1 MALYDDFPY
10 SNFHALNLDW
20 IVRKLSEL
28 ENGESSSEQSST
40 QSLAQSL
47 SGNYPYTNFHAL
59 NLDWIVRSMMELE
72 HEWEG
77 FSGNVTAT
85 AHVTSTP
92 QVTVTGNLKT
102 SLAFDFGLVQGPQ
115 GPQGPAGED
124 GRAFSVKGLYVTLA
138 ALQTAHPTGQ
148 AGDAYAVGTADDN
161 TIYIW
166 STDTSSWTDIG
177 PIMGPQG
184 PQGPQGV
191 QGPTGE
197 TGPQGLQ
204 GIQGETGPAGPQGP
218 QGIQGE
224 TGATGATGPAGPGVP
239 AGGLAGRLLQK
250 ATATDY
256 DTRWSSY
263 SLADFM
269 VTTITLSAVSALP
282 FTHTNP
288 SIMAEHKVVHSV
300 MSNPSAQT
308 SDWTVT
314 TEAGSLTIS
323 GTISGSTD
331 ITLDLII

>member
-72 HEWEG
+72 REWEG
-77 FSGNVTAT
+77 FSGDVTAT
-85 AHVTSTP
+85 AHVSSTP
-92 QVTVTGNLKT
+92 QVSVSGNLKT
-102 SLAFDFGLVQGPQ
+102 NLAFDFGLVQGPQ

-124 GRAFSVKGLYVTLA
+124 GRAFSVKGLYATLA
-138 ALQTAHPTGQ
+138 ALQNAHPTGE

-166 STDTSSWTDIG
+166 STDTSAWTDIG

-197 TGPQGLQ
+197 TGPQGPQ
-204 GIQGETGPAGPQGP
+204 GPAGPTGPQGPQGVQGETGPA
-218 QGIQGE
+218 
-224 TGATGATGPAGPGVP
+224 GATGPAGPGVP
-239 AGGLAGRLLQK
+239 AGGLGGRLLQK

-256 DTRWSSY
+256 DTQWSSY

-282 FTHTNP
+282 FTYTNS
-288 SIMAEHKVVHSV
+288 SIMAEHKVVRSV
-300 MSNPSAQT
+300 LSNPSAQR

>member
-59 NLDWIVRSMMELE
+59 NLDWIVKSMMELE
-72 HEWEG
+72 NEWEG

-85 AHVTSTP
+85 AHVSPTP
-92 QVTVTGNLKT
+92 QVSITGNLKT
-102 SLAFDFGLVQGPQ
+102 NLAFDFGLVQGPQ
-115 GPQGPAGED
+115 GQQGPAGED
-124 GRAFSVKGLYVTLA
+124 GRSFSVKGLYATLA

-197 TGPQGLQ
+197 TGPQGPQ
-204 GIQGETGPAGPQGP
+204 GIQGETGPQGP

-269 VTTITLSAVSALP
+269 VTTISLSAVSALP
-282 FTHTNP
+282 FTHTDS

-300 MSNPSAQT
+300 LSNPAAQT

-323 GTISGSTD
+323 GTISGTTD
-331 ITLDLII
+331 IKLDLII